1 MSKEIIALSITAVL
15 VIGVMGYMVYEMPQI
30 NSVVL
35 ELQNNK

>member
-1 MSKEIIALSITAVL
+1 LSITAVL

-35 ELQNNK
+35 ELQHNK